1 MKILNY
7 TAAAIALIPGCAQAQ
22 QADDQI
28 IMEPARRSSTKIYS
42 PLLPSDQIVIDD
54 PRVDPTEIIVSANG
68 IEQRRSEAGQAIT
81 VIDREALD
89 RTQTNVISDILRTV
103 PGVSVAR
110 NGGAGGVT
118 SAFVRGGESSQTLV
132 LIDGVRINDPSSP
145 NAAFDFGSLLTGN
158 IGRVEVLRGPNSV
171 IWGSQA
177 IGGVVNIQTLEPTE
191 ALALNARAEYGY
203 RNTAEA
209 QANISGTSGIASGSI
224 GGGIFRT
231 DGISALAAGTER
243 DGYRNVSANGKLK
256 LAFTEALSL
265 DLRAYF
271 NRGRVEF
278 DDPFGA
284 TPDTFPETRNRQ
296 FIGYV
301 GMNAAFLGGRFRN
314 RLAYTRTDLN
324 RSGTEPN
331 VPFSFNVNTL
341 NGTIDRFE
349 YHGAFDIADAATLV
363 FGLEHE
369 RTFASTFF
377 PAGGGA
383 APDQA
388 KTNVTSGFGQIILKP
403 LTGLTL
409 TGGIRYD
416 DYSQYGGQT
425 TFGANF
431 AYTPDDGRTVFRG
444 TYAEG
449 FRAPTLTEAL
459 LPFGNTA
466 LKPETAKSFDL
477 GIERGFLG
485 GLVAAS
491 ATYYRRTSH
500 NLITFSFVTFQSENI
515 AAARSQGLELGLAL
529 RPAQNLRID
538 ANYSLVDAKSRS
550 ADATFGN
557 RLARRPKDNAN
568 LSIDWTSPIKLAAGA
583 SVSIT
588 GDSFDNL
595 SNTVR
600 LDGYTLASIRAS
612 YPINAA
618 IEVFGRV
625 ENLFDA
631 KYQTVSGYGSY
642 GRNAYAGIRAKF

>member
-1 MKILNY
+1 MTKLNSNTSILCGFASSREPDLFL
-7 TAAAIALIPGCAQAQ
+7 TQSRKAAKKALLLAA
-22 QADDQI
+22 
-28 IMEPARRSSTKIYS
+28 
-42 PLLPSDQIVIDD
+42 LLPAQVFAQSDIV
-54 PRVDPTEIIVSANG
+54 VTASG
-68 IEQRRSEAGQAIT
+68 IEQQRGETGQAIT
-81 VIDREALD
+81 AIDREVLD
-89 RTQTNVISDILRTV
+89 RTQTNVISDILQTV
-103 PGVSVAR
+103 PGVRVAR
-110 NGGAGGVT
+110 NGGVGGIT
-118 SAFVRGGESSQTLV
+118 SAFIRGGESSQTLV

-177 IGGVVNIQTLEPTE
+177 IGGVVNIETAEPTD
-191 ALALNARAEYGY
+191 ALAASARVEYGY
-203 RNTAEA
+203 RDTANTA
-209 QANISGTSGIASGSI
+209 ANISGRSGIASGSI
-224 GGGIFRT
+224 GAGYFRT
-231 DGISALAAGTER
+231 SGISALAAGTER
-243 DGYRNVSANGKLK
+243 DGYRNFSANGKLK
-256 LAFTEALSL
+256 LAFTDTLSI
-265 DLRAYF
+265 DLRGYY
-271 NRGRVEF
+271 NRGRAQF

-296 FIGYV
+296 FIGYA
-301 GMNAAFLGGRFRN
+301 GINASLLDGRLRN
-314 RLAYTRTDLN
+314 RIAYTRTDLY
-324 RSGTEPN
+324 RRGTEPN
-331 VPFSFNVNTL
+331 VPFSFNVNAL
-341 NGTIDRFE
+341 KGTIDRFE
-349 YHGAFDIADAATLV
+349 YHGAFDITSAATLI

-377 PAGGGA
+377 PAGGGT

-388 KTNVTSGFGQIILKP
+388 KTNVTSGFGQLVLKP

-431 AYTPDDGRTVFRG
+431 AYTPDAGKTVLRG

-477 GIERGFLG
+477 GIEHRFLD

-491 ATYYRRTSH
+491 ATLYRRTSR
-500 NLITFSFVTFQSENI
+500 NQITFSFVTFQSENI
-515 AAARSQGLELGLAL
+515 ARVRAQGLELGLAV
-529 RPAQNLRID
+529 RPSDSLRID

-550 ADATFGN
+550 ADANFGN
-557 RLARRPKDNAN
+557 RLARRPKDSAN
-568 LSIDWTSPIKLAAGA
+568 VSIDWTTPWKLALGA
-583 SVSIT
+583 SLSIA

-600 LDGYTLASIRAS
+600 LDGYALASIRAS
-612 YPINAA
+612 YPLTDA
-618 IEVFGRV
+618 IELFGRV
-625 ENLFDA
+625 ENLFDER
-631 KYQTVSGYGSY
+631 YQTVAGYGNY
-642 GRNAYAGIRAKF
+642 GRNAYFGVRAKF

>member
-1 MKILNY
+1 MKILKC
-7 TAAAIALIPGCAQAQ
+7 TAAAIALIPGAALAQDA
-22 QADDQI
+22 
-28 IMEPARRSSTKIYS
+28 
-42 PLLPSDQIVIDD
+42 SDIV
-54 PRVDPTEIIVSANG
+54 VTASGV
-68 IEQRRSEAGQAIT
+68 EQKRDETGQAIT
-81 VIDREALD
+81 VIDRAALE
-89 RTQTNVISDILRTV
+89 RTQTQVISDILRTV
-103 PGVSVAR
+103 PGVRVAR
-110 NGGAGGVT
+110 NGGVGGVT
-118 SAFVRGGESSQTLV
+118 STFIRGGESSQTLV

-158 IGRVEVLRGPNSV
+158 IGRVEVLRGPSSV

-177 IGGVVNIQTLEPTE
+177 IGGVINIQTIEPTE
-191 ALALNARAEYGY
+191 ALAVNARTEYGY

-209 QANISGTSGIASGSI
+209 QANISGTSGIATGSI
-224 GGGIFRT
+224 GGGTFRT

-256 LAFTEALSL
+256 LAFNDALSL

-271 NRGRVEF
+271 NRGKVEF

-296 FIGYV
+296 FIGYA
-301 GMNAAFLGGRFRN
+301 GLNAAFLGGRFRN
-314 RLAYTRTDLN
+314 RLSYTRTDLN
-324 RSGTEPN
+324 RRGIEPN

-341 NGTIDRFE
+341 KGTIDRFE
-349 YHGAFDIADAATLV
+349 YHGAFDIADAAALI

-377 PAGGGA
+377 PAGGGT

-388 KTNVTSGFGQIILKP
+388 KTNVTSGFGQLILKP

-409 TGGIRYD
+409 TGGVRYD

-431 AYTPDDGRTVFRG
+431 AYTPNDGRTVFRG

-477 GIERGFLG
+477 GVEHSFLD
-485 GLVAAS
+485 GL
-491 ATYYRRTSH
+491 ATTSVTLYRRTSH

-568 LSIDWTSPIKLAAGA
+568 LSIDWTSPVKLAIGA

-600 LDGYTLASIRAS
+600 LVGYTLASIRAS

-618 IEVFGRV
+618 IEIFGRV

-642 GRNAYAGIRAKF
+642 GRNAYAGVRAKF

>member
-1 MKILNY
+1 MKILKY
-7 TAAAIALIPGCAQAQ
+7 TAAALALVPGAAL
-22 QADDQI
+22 AED
-28 IMEPARRSSTKIYS
+28 A
-42 PLLPSDQIVIDD
+42 SDIV
-54 PRVDPTEIIVSANG
+54 VTASG
-68 IEQRRSEAGQAIT
+68 IEQGRDETGQAIT
-81 VIDREALD
+81 VIDGETLE
-89 RTQTNVISDILRTV
+89 RTQTSVISDILTTV
-103 PGVSVAR
+103 PGVRVTR
-110 NGGAGGVT
+110 NGGVGGVT
-118 SAFVRGGESSQTLV
+118 STFVRGGESSQTLV

-177 IGGVVNIQTLEPTE
+177 IGGVVNIQTLEPTG
-191 ALALNARAEYGY
+191 ALAVNARAEYGY
-203 RNTAEA
+203 RDTASA
-209 QANISGTSGIASGSI
+209 SANISGTSGFASASI
-224 GGGIFRT
+224 GGSLFRT
-231 DGISALAAGTER
+231 DGISSLAAGTER
-243 DGYRNVSANGKLK
+243 DGYRNISANGKLK
-256 LAFTEALSL
+256 LAFSEALSL
-265 DLRAYF
+265 DLRGYY
-271 NRGRVEF
+271 NRGKVEF

-296 FIGYV
+296 FVGYA
-301 GMNAAFLGGRFRN
+301 GINASFAGGRLRN
-314 RLAYTRTDLN
+314 HLSYTRTDLD
-324 RSGTEPN
+324 RRGTEPN
-331 VPFSFNVNTL
+331 VPFSFNVNAL
-341 NGTIDRFE
+341 KGTINRFE
-349 YHGAFDIADAATLV
+349 YHGAFDITEAATLV

-377 PAGGGA
+377 PAGGGS
-383 APDQA
+383 APDRA
-388 KTNVTSGFGQIILKP
+388 KTNVTSGFGQLILKP

-409 TGGIRYD
+409 TGGIRHD

-477 GIERGFLG
+477 GVEHSVLD
-485 GLVAAS
+485 GLVTAS

-515 AAARSQGLELGLAL
+515 ARVRAEGLELGLAL
-529 RPAQNLRID
+529 RPAENLRID

-568 LSIDWTSPIKLAAGA
+568 LSVDWISPSKLAIGA

-600 LDGYTLASIRAS
+600 LEGYTLASIRAS
-612 YPINAA
+612 YPINSS

-631 KYQTVSGYGSY
+631 KYQTVSGYGTY
-642 GRNAYAGIRAKF
+642 GRNAYAGVRTKF

>member
-1 MKILNY
+1 MKILKY
-7 TAAAIALIPGCAQAQ
+7 TAAALALVPGAAL
-22 QADDQI
+22 AKD
-28 IMEPARRSSTKIYS
+28 SS
-42 PLLPSDQIVIDD
+42 DIV
-54 PRVDPTEIIVSANG
+54 VSASG
-68 IEQRRSEAGQAIT
+68 VEQKRDETGQSIT
-81 VIDREALD
+81 VIDREALE
-89 RTQTNVISDILRTV
+89 RTQTNVVSDILKTV
-103 PGVSVAR
+103 PGVRVAR
-110 NGGAGGVT
+110 NGGVGGVT
-118 SAFVRGGESSQTLV
+118 SAFIRGGESSQTLV

-177 IGGVVNIQTLEPTE
+177 IGGVINIQTFEPTE
-191 ALALNARAEYGY
+191 ALVVNARAEYGY
-203 RNTAEA
+203 RDTAEA
-209 QANISGTSGIASGSI
+209 QANISGAGGIASGSI
-224 GGGIFRT
+224 GGGVFRT
-231 DGISALAAGTER
+231 GGISALAAGTER
-243 DGYRNVSANGKLK
+243 DGYRNFSANGKLK
-256 LAFTEALSL
+256 LAFTESLSI

-271 NRGRVEF
+271 NRGRAEF

-284 TPDTFPETRNRQ
+284 SPDTFPETRNRQ
-296 FIGYV
+296 FIAYAGI
-301 GMNAAFLGGRFRN
+301 NASFAEGRFRN

-324 RSGTEPN
+324 RKGSEAN
-331 VPFSFNVNTL
+331 VPFSFNVNAL
-341 NGTIDRFE
+341 KGTIDRFE
-349 YHGAFDIADAATLV
+349 YHGAFDPAEAATLV

-388 KTNVTSGFGQIILKP
+388 KTNVTSGFGQLILKP
-403 LTGLTL
+403 ISGLTL
-409 TGGIRYD
+409 TGGVRHD

-425 TFGANF
+425 TIGANF
-431 AYTPDDGRTVFRG
+431 AYTPNDGRTVFRG

-477 GIERGFLG
+477 GVEHSFLE
-485 GLVAAS
+485 GLIAAS
-491 ATYYRRTSH
+491 ATLYRRTSH
-500 NLITFSFVTFQSENI
+500 NLITFSFVTFRSENI
-515 AAARSQGLELGLAL
+515 AAARSQGFELGLAL
-529 RPAQNLRID
+529 RPAANLRID
-538 ANYSLVDAKSRS
+538 ANYSLVDARSRS

-557 RLARRPKDNAN
+557 RLARRPRDNAYI
-568 LSIDWTSPIKLAAGA
+568 SIDWTSPWKLAIGA

-618 IEVFGRV
+618 VEVFGRV

-642 GRNAYAGIRAKF
+642 GRNAYAGVRAKF

>member
-1 MKILNY
+1 MKILKC
-7 TAAAIALIPGCAQAQ
+7 TAAAIALIPGAALAQDA
-22 QADDQI
+22 
-28 IMEPARRSSTKIYS
+28 
-42 PLLPSDQIVIDD
+42 SDIV
-54 PRVDPTEIIVSANG
+54 VTASGV
-68 IEQRRSEAGQAIT
+68 EQKRDETGQAIT
-81 VIDREALD
+81 VIDRAALE
-89 RTQTNVISDILRTV
+89 RTQTQVISDILRTV
-103 PGVSVAR
+103 PGVRVAR
-110 NGGAGGVT
+110 NGGVGGVT
-118 SAFVRGGESSQTLV
+118 STFIRGGESSQTLV

-158 IGRVEVLRGPNSV
+158 IGRVEVLRGPSSV

-177 IGGVVNIQTLEPTE
+177 IGGVINIQTLEPTE
-191 ALALNARAEYGY
+191 ALAVNARTEYGY

-209 QANISGTSGIASGSI
+209 QANISRTSGIATGSI
-224 GGGIFRT
+224 GGGTFRT

-256 LAFTEALSL
+256 LAFNVALSL

-271 NRGRVEF
+271 NRGKVEF

-296 FIGYV
+296 FIGYA
-301 GMNAAFLGGRFRN
+301 GLNAAFLGGRFRN
-314 RLAYTRTDLN
+314 RLSYTRTDLN
-324 RSGTEPN
+324 RRGIEPN

-341 NGTIDRFE
+341 KGTIDRFE
-349 YHGAFDIADAATLV
+349 YHGAFDIADAAALI

-383 APDQA
+383 TPDQA
-388 KTNVTSGFGQIILKP
+388 ETSVTSGFGQIILKP

-409 TGGIRYD
+409 TGGVRYD

-431 AYTPDDGRTVFRG
+431 AYTPNDGRTVFRG

-477 GIERGFLG
+477 GVEHSFLD
-485 GLVAAS
+485 GLATAS
-491 ATYYRRTSH
+491 VTLYRRTSH

-538 ANYSLVDAKSRS
+538 ANYSLIDAKSRS
-550 ADATFGN
+550 TDATFGN

-568 LSIDWTSPIKLAAGA
+568 LSIDWTSPVKLAIGA

-612 YPINAA
+612 YPINTA
-618 IEVFGRV
+618 IEIFGRV

-642 GRNAYAGIRAKF
+642 GRNAYAGVRAKF

>member
-1 MKILNY
+1 MKILKC
-7 TAAAIALIPGCAQAQ
+7 TAAAIALIPGAAHAQDA
-22 QADDQI
+22 
-28 IMEPARRSSTKIYS
+28 
-42 PLLPSDQIVIDD
+42 SDIV
-54 PRVDPTEIIVSANG
+54 VTASGV
-68 IEQRRSEAGQAIT
+68 EQKRDETGQAIT
-81 VIDREALD
+81 VIDRAALE
-89 RTQTNVISDILRTV
+89 RTQTQVISDILRTV
-103 PGVSVAR
+103 PGVRVAR
-110 NGGAGGVT
+110 NGGVGGVT
-118 SAFVRGGESSQTLV
+118 STFIRGGESSQTLV

-145 NAAFDFGSLLTGN
+145 NAAFDFGLLLTGN
-158 IGRVEVLRGPNSV
+158 IGRVEVLRGPSSV

-177 IGGVVNIQTLEPTE
+177 IGGVINIQTLEPTE
-191 ALALNARAEYGY
+191 ALAVNARTEYGY

-209 QANISGTSGIASGSI
+209 QANISGTSGIATGSI
-224 GGGIFRT
+224 GGGTFRT

-256 LAFTEALSL
+256 LAFNDALSL

-271 NRGRVEF
+271 NRGKVEF

-296 FIGYV
+296 FIGYA
-301 GMNAAFLGGRFRN
+301 GLNAAFLGGRFRN
-314 RLAYTRTDLN
+314 RLSYTRTDLS
-324 RSGTEPN
+324 RRGIEPN

-341 NGTIDRFE
+341 KGTIDRFE
-349 YHGAFDIADAATLV
+349 YHGAFDIADAAALI

-383 APDQA
+383 TPDQA
-388 KTNVTSGFGQIILKP
+388 ETSVTSGFGQIILKP

-409 TGGIRYD
+409 TGGVRYD

-431 AYTPDDGRTVFRG
+431 AYTPNDGRTVFRG

-477 GIERGFLG
+477 GVEHSFLD
-485 GLVAAS
+485 GLATAS
-491 ATYYRRTSH
+491 VTLYRRTSH

-538 ANYSLVDAKSRS
+538 ANYSLIDAKSRS
-550 ADATFGN
+550 TDATFGN

-568 LSIDWTSPIKLAAGA
+568 LSIDWTSPVKLAIGA

-612 YPINAA
+612 YPINTA
-618 IEVFGRV
+618 IEIFGRV

-642 GRNAYAGIRAKF
+642 GRNAYAGVRAKF

>member
-1 MKILNY
+1 MKILKY
-7 TAAAIALIPGCAQAQ
+7 SAAAIALIPGAALAQDA
-22 QADDQI
+22 
-28 IMEPARRSSTKIYS
+28 
-42 PLLPSDQIVIDD
+42 SDIV
-54 PRVDPTEIIVSANG
+54 VTASGV
-68 IEQRRSEAGQAIT
+68 EQKRDETGQAIT
-81 VIDREALD
+81 VIDRAALE
-89 RTQTNVISDILRTV
+89 RTQTNVISDILQTV
-103 PGVSVAR
+103 PGVRVAR
-110 NGGAGGVT
+110 NGGVGGVT
-118 SAFVRGGESSQTLV
+118 STFIRGGESSQTLV

-145 NAAFDFGSLLTGN
+145 NATFDFGSLLTGN

-191 ALALNARAEYGY
+191 ALAVNARTEYGY

-209 QANISGTSGIASGSI
+209 QANISGTSGIASGSV

-256 LAFTEALSL
+256 LAFSDALSL

-296 FIGYV
+296 FIGYA
-301 GMNAAFLGGRFRN
+301 GLNAAFLDGRFRN
-314 RLAYTRTDLN
+314 RLSYTRTDLN
-324 RSGTEPN
+324 RRGAEPN

-341 NGTIDRFE
+341 KGTIDRFE

-388 KTNVTSGFGQIILKP
+388 KTRVTSGFGQLILKP

-409 TGGIRYD
+409 TGGIRHD

-431 AYTPDDGRTVFRG
+431 AYTPNDGRTVLRG

-477 GIERGFLG
+477 GVEHRFFD
-485 GLVAAS
+485 GLIAAS
-491 ATYYRRTSH
+491 ATWYRRTSH

-538 ANYSLVDAKSRS
+538 ANYSLVDAKSHS

-568 LSIDWTSPIKLAAGA
+568 LSIDWTSPMKLAIGA
-583 SVSIT
+583 SLSIT

-618 IEVFGRV
+618 IDIFGRV

>member
-1 MKILNY
+1 LLP
-7 TAAAIALIPGCAQAQ
+7 APAFAQA
-22 QADDQI
+22 D
-28 IMEPARRSSTKIYS
+28 
-42 PLLPSDQIVIDD
+42 IV
-54 PRVDPTEIIVSANG
+54 VTASG
-68 IEQRRSEAGQAIT
+68 IEQRRDEAGQAIT
-81 VIDREALD
+81 IIDRDTLE
-89 RTQTNVISDILRTV
+89 RTQTNVISDLLRTV
-103 PGVSVAR
+103 PGVRVAR
-110 NGGAGGVT
+110 NGGVGGVT
-118 SAFVRGGESSQTLV
+118 STFIRGGESSQTLV

-177 IGGVVNIQTLEPTE
+177 IGGVVNIQTIEPAE
-191 ALALNARAEYGY
+191 ALAVNARAEYGY
-203 RNTAEA
+203 RNTA
-209 QANISGTSGIASGSI
+209 QGTANISGKSGIASGSI
-224 GGGIFRT
+224 GGGFFRT

-243 DGYRNVSANGKLK
+243 DGYRNFSANGKLK
-256 LAFTEALSL
+256 LAFAEALSL

-296 FIGYV
+296 FIGYA
-301 GMNAAFLGGRFRN
+301 GLNASFAEGRFRN

-324 RSGTEPN
+324 RRGTEPD
-331 VPFSFNVNTL
+331 VPFSFNVNAL
-341 NGTIDRFE
+341 KGTIDRFE

-363 FGLEHE
+363 FGIEHE

-377 PAGGGA
+377 PAGGGT

-388 KTNVTSGFGQIILKP
+388 KTNVTSGFGQLIVKP
-403 LTGLTL
+403 LSGLTL
-409 TGGIRYD
+409 TGGVRHD

-431 AYTPDDGRTVFRG
+431 AYAPGEGKTVFRG

-449 FRAPTLTEAL
+449 FRAPTLTESL

-477 GIERGFLG
+477 GVEHSFLD
-485 GLVAAS
+485 GLIAAS
-491 ATYYRRTSH
+491 ATWYRRTSH

-529 RPAQNLRID
+529 RPAQSLRID

-557 RLARRPKDNAN
+557 RLARRPNDNAN
-568 LSIDWTSPIKLAAGA
+568 VSIDWTTPWKLALGA

-595 SNTVR
+595 SNSVR

-612 YPINAA
+612 YPVTGA
-618 IEVFGRV
+618 IEIFGRL
-625 ENLFDA
+625 ENLFDEN
-631 KYQTVSGYGSY
+631 YQTVSGYGTY
-642 GRNAYAGIRAKF
+642 GRNAYAGVRARF

>member
-1 MKILNY
+1 MKILKC
-7 TAAAIALIPGCAQAQ
+7 TAASIALIPGAAHAQDA
-22 QADDQI
+22 
-28 IMEPARRSSTKIYS
+28 
-42 PLLPSDQIVIDD
+42 SDIV
-54 PRVDPTEIIVSANG
+54 VTASGV
-68 IEQRRSEAGQAIT
+68 EQKRDETGQAIT
-81 VIDREALD
+81 VIDRAALE
-89 RTQTNVISDILRTV
+89 RTQTQVISDILRTV
-103 PGVSVAR
+103 PGVRVAR
-110 NGGAGGVT
+110 NGGVGGVT
-118 SAFVRGGESSQTLV
+118 STFIRGGESSQTLV

-158 IGRVEVLRGPNSV
+158 ISRVEVLRGPSSV

-177 IGGVVNIQTLEPTE
+177 IGGVINIQTLEPTE
-191 ALALNARAEYGY
+191 ALAVNARTEYGY

-209 QANISGTSGIASGSI
+209 QANISRTSGIATGSI
-224 GGGIFRT
+224 GGGTFRT

-256 LAFTEALSL
+256 LAFNDALSL

-271 NRGRVEF
+271 NRGKVEF

-296 FIGYV
+296 FIGYA
-301 GMNAAFLGGRFRN
+301 GLNAAFLGGRFRN
-314 RLAYTRTDLN
+314 RLSYTRTDLN
-324 RSGTEPN
+324 RRGIEPN

-341 NGTIDRFE
+341 KGTIDRFE
-349 YHGAFDIADAATLV
+349 YHGAFDIADAAALI

-377 PAGGGA
+377 PAGGGT

-388 KTNVTSGFGQIILKP
+388 KTNVTSGFGQLILKP

-409 TGGIRYD
+409 TGGVRYD

-477 GIERGFLG
+477 GVEHSFLD
-485 GLVAAS
+485 GL
-491 ATYYRRTSH
+491 ATTSVTLYRRTSH

-568 LSIDWTSPIKLAAGA
+568 LSIDWTSPVKLAIGA

-612 YPINAA
+612 YPINTA
-618 IEVFGRV
+618 IEIFGRV

-642 GRNAYAGIRAKF
+642 GRNAYAGVRAKF

>member
-1 MKILNY
+1 VKILNY
-7 TAAAIALIPGCAQAQ
+7 TAAAIALIPGRAQAQ

-28 IMEPARRSSTKIYS
+28 IVESAHRSSTEIYS
-42 PLLPSDQIVIDD
+42 SLLPSDQIVIDD

-89 RTQTNVISDILRTV
+89 RTQTNIISDILRTV
-103 PGVSVAR
+103 PGVRVVR
-110 NGGAGGVT
+110 NGGVGGVT
-118 SAFVRGGESSQTLV
+118 STFIRGGESSQTLV

-177 IGGVVNIQTLEPTE
+177 IGGVVNIQTLEPSE

-209 QANISGTSGIASGSI
+209 QANISGASGIASGSI

-243 DGYRNVSANGKLK
+243 DGYRNVSSNGKLK

-265 DLRAYF
+265 DLRAYY
-271 NRGRVEF
+271 NRGKVQF

-301 GMNAAFLGGRFRN
+301 GINAAFLGGRFRN

-341 NGTIDRFE
+341 KGTIDRFE
-349 YHGAFDIADAATLV
+349 YHGAFDIDDAATLV

-388 KTNVTSGFGQIILKP
+388 KTNVTSGFGQLILKP
-403 LTGLTL
+403 FTGLTL

-425 TFGANF
+425 TFGANI

-459 LPFGNTA
+459 LPFGNAA
-466 LKPETAKSFDL
+466 LKPEAAKSFDL
-477 GIERGFLG
+477 GIEHSFLDG
-485 GLVAAS
+485 QVAAS

-500 NLITFSFVTFQSENI
+500 NLITFLFVTFQSENI

-550 ADATFGN
+550 ADTSFGN
-557 RLARRPKDNAN
+557 RLARRPRDNAN
-568 LSIDWTSPIKLAAGA
+568 VSIDWTSPWKLAVGA

-618 IEVFGRV
+618 VEIFGRV

-642 GRNAYAGIRAKF
+642 GRNAYGGIRATF

>member
-1 MKILNY
+1 MKILKC
-7 TAAAIALIPGCAQAQ
+7 TAAAIALVPGAAHAREASDIVVTATGVEQ
-22 QADDQI
+22 QRD
-28 IMEPARRSSTKIYS
+28 
-42 PLLPSDQIVIDD
+42 
-54 PRVDPTEIIVSANG
+54 
-68 IEQRRSEAGQAIT
+68 EAGQAIT
-81 VIDREALD
+81 VIDRAALE

-103 PGVSVAR
+103 PGVRVAR
-110 NGGAGGVT
+110 NGGVGGVT
-118 SAFVRGGESSQTLV
+118 STFIRGGESSQTLV
-132 LIDGVRINDPSSP
+132 LIDGARINDPSSP

-191 ALALNARAEYGY
+191 ALAVNARAEYGY

-209 QANISGTSGIASGSI
+209 QANVSGTSGIASGSI

-256 LAFTEALSL
+256 LAFTDALSL

-296 FIGYV
+296 FIGYA
-301 GMNAAFLGGRFRN
+301 GINASFADGRFRN
-314 RLAYTRTDLN
+314 RLAYTRTDLD
-324 RSGTEPN
+324 RKGSEPN
-331 VPFSFNVNTL
+331 VPFSFNVNAL
-341 NGTIDRFE
+341 KGTIDRFE

-377 PAGGGA
+377 PAGGGS
-383 APDQA
+383 APDTA
-388 KTNVTSGFGQIILKP
+388 KANVTSGFGQLILKP
-403 LTGLTL
+403 LAGLTL
-409 TGGIRYD
+409 TGGVRYD
-416 DYSQYGGQT
+416 DYSRYGGQT

-431 AYTPDDGRTVFRG
+431 AYTPDEGRTVFRG

-466 LKPETAKSFDL
+466 LKPETAKSFDFGVEHSVL
-477 GIERGFLG
+477 D
-485 GLVAAS
+485 GLIAAS
-491 ATYYRRTSH
+491 ATLYRRTSH

-529 RPAQNLRID
+529 RPAPNLRID

-568 LSIDWTSPIKLAAGA
+568 LSIDWKSPFKLAIGAG
-583 SVSIT
+583 VSIT

-595 SNTVR
+595 SNTRR

-612 YPINAA
+612 YPLNAA

-642 GRNAYAGIRAKF
+642 GRNAYAGVRAKF

>member
-1 MKILNY
+1 MKILKY
-7 TAAAIALIPGCAQAQ
+7 TAAAIALVPGAAHSREGSDIVVTASGVEQ
-22 QADDQI
+22 QRD
-28 IMEPARRSSTKIYS
+28 ET
-42 PLLPSDQIVIDD
+42 
-54 PRVDPTEIIVSANG
+54 
-68 IEQRRSEAGQAIT
+68 GQAIT
-81 VIDREALD
+81 VIDRAALE

-103 PGVSVAR
+103 PGVRVAR
-110 NGGAGGVT
+110 NGGVGGVT
-118 SAFVRGGESSQTLV
+118 STFIRGGESSQTLV

-191 ALALNARAEYGY
+191 ALAVNTRAEYGY

-209 QANISGTSGIASGSI
+209 QANVSGTSGIASGSI

-256 LAFTEALSL
+256 LAFTDALSL

-296 FIGYV
+296 FIGYA
-301 GMNAAFLGGRFRN
+301 GINASFADGRFRN
-314 RLAYTRTDLN
+314 RLAYTRTDLD
-324 RSGTEPN
+324 RKGSEPN
-331 VPFSFNVNTL
+331 VPFSFNVNAL
-341 NGTIDRFE
+341 KGTIDRFE
-349 YHGAFDIADAATLV
+349 YHGAFDMADAATLV

-377 PAGGGA
+377 PAGGGS
-383 APDQA
+383 APDTA
-388 KTNVTSGFGQIILKP
+388 KTDVTSGFGQLILKP
-403 LTGLTL
+403 LAGLTL
-409 TGGIRYD
+409 TGGVRYD
-416 DYSQYGGQT
+416 DYSRYGGQT

-431 AYTPDDGRTVFRG
+431 AYTPDEGRTVFRG

-466 LKPETAKSFDL
+466 LKPETARSFDFGVEHSVL
-477 GIERGFLG
+477 D
-485 GLVAAS
+485 GLIAAS
-491 ATYYRRTSH
+491 ATLYRRTSH

-529 RPAQNLRID
+529 RPAENLRID

-568 LSIDWTSPIKLAAGA
+568 LSIDWTSPFKLAIGA

-588 GDSFDNL
+588 RDSFDNL
-595 SNTVR
+595 SNSVR

-612 YPINAA
+612 YPLNAA

-625 ENLFDA
+625 ENLFDE
-631 KYQTVSGYGSY
+631 KYQTVSGYGTY
-642 GRNAYAGIRAKF
+642 GRNAYAGVRAKF

>member
-1 MKILNY
+1 MLFLL
-7 TAAAIALIPGCAQAQ
+7 ALFPTTVLAQ
-22 QADDQI
+22 
-28 IMEPARRSSTKIYS
+28 PN
-42 PLLPSDQIVIDD
+42 
-54 PRVDPTEIIVSANG
+54 IIVTASG
-68 IEQRRSEAGQAIT
+68 IEQERDETGQSIT
-81 VIDREALD
+81 VIDRETLE
-89 RTQTNVISDILRTV
+89 RTQTDMISDILKTV
-103 PGVSVAR
+103 PGVRVAR
-110 NGGAGGVT
+110 NGGVGGVT

-177 IGGVVNIQTLEPTE
+177 IGGVVNVQTLEPTE
-191 ALALNARAEYGY
+191 ALAVNARAEYGY
-203 RNTAEA
+203 RDTASVS
-209 QANISGTSGIASGSI
+209 ANISGSSGIASASI
-224 GGGIFRT
+224 GGSLFRT

-256 LAFTEALSL
+256 LAFSEALSL
-265 DLRAYF
+265 DLRGYY
-271 NRGRVEF
+271 NRGKVEF

-296 FIGYV
+296 FVGYA
-301 GMNAAFLGGRFRN
+301 GLNAKLLGGRFRN
-314 RLAYTRTDLN
+314 RLSYTRTDLD
-324 RSGTEPN
+324 RRGTEPN
-331 VPFSFNVNTL
+331 VPFSFNVNAL
-341 NGTIDRFE
+341 KGKIDRFE
-349 YHGAFDIADAATLV
+349 YHAAFDIAEAATLV

-377 PAGGGA
+377 PAGGGST
-383 APDQA
+383 PDRA
-388 KTNVTSGFGQIILKP
+388 KTNVTSGFGQLILKP

-409 TGGIRYD
+409 TGGIRHD

-431 AYTPDDGRTVFRG
+431 AYTPDTGRTVFRG
-444 TYAEG
+444 TFAEG

-477 GIERGFLG
+477 GVEHSFLD
-485 GLVAAS
+485 GLIAAS

-515 AAARSQGLELGLAL
+515 ARVRAEGLELGLAI
-529 RPAQNLRID
+529 RPAENLRID

-568 LSIDWTSPIKLAAGA
+568 LSIDWTSPWKLAVGA
-583 SVSIT
+583 SLSIT

-612 YPINAA
+612 WPLTDA
-618 IEVFGRV
+618 IELFGRV

-631 KYQTVSGYGSY
+631 KYQTVSGYGTY
-642 GRNAYAGIRAKF
+642 GRNAYAGVRAKL

>member
-1 MKILNY
+1 MKILKY
-7 TAAAIALIPGCAQAQ
+7 AATAIALVPGAAH
-22 QADDQI
+22 
-28 IMEPARRSSTKIYS
+28 AREAN
-42 PLLPSDQIVIDD
+42 D
-54 PRVDPTEIIVSANG
+54 IIVTASG
-68 IEQRRSEAGQAIT
+68 VEQQRDETGQAIT
-81 VIDREALD
+81 VIDRAALE

-103 PGVSVAR
+103 PGVRVAR
-110 NGGAGGVT
+110 NGGVGGVT
-118 SAFVRGGESSQTLV
+118 STFIRGGESSQTLV

-191 ALALNARAEYGY
+191 ALVVNARAEYGY

-209 QANISGTSGIASGSI
+209 QANVSGTSGIASGSI

-256 LAFTEALSL
+256 LAFTDTLSL

-271 NRGRVEF
+271 NRGKVEF

-284 TPDTFPETRNRQ
+284 SPDTYPETRNRQ
-296 FIGYV
+296 FIGYA
-301 GMNAAFLGGRFRN
+301 GINASFADGRFRN
-314 RLAYTRTDLN
+314 RLAYTRTDLD
-324 RSGTEPN
+324 RKGSEPN
-331 VPFSFNVNTL
+331 VPFSFNVNAL
-341 NGTIDRFE
+341 KGTIDRFE

-369 RTFASTFF
+369 RTSASTFF

-383 APDQA
+383 APDRA
-388 KTNVTSGFGQIILKP
+388 KTNVTSGFGQLILKP
-403 LTGLTL
+403 LAGLTL
-409 TGGIRYD
+409 TGGVRYD
-416 DYSQYGGQT
+416 DYSRYGGQT

-431 AYTPDDGRTVFRG
+431 AYTPDEGRTVFRG

-477 GIERGFLG
+477 GVEHSFFDGMI
-485 GLVAAS
+485 AAS
-491 ATYYRRTSH
+491 ATLYRRTSH

-538 ANYSLVDAKSRS
+538 ANYSLADAKSRS

-568 LSIDWTSPIKLAAGA
+568 FSIDWMSPFRLAVGA

-595 SNTVR
+595 SNSVR

-612 YPINAA
+612 WPLTDA
-618 IEVFGRV
+618 IELFGRV
-625 ENLFDA
+625 ENLFDT
-631 KYQTVSGYGSY
+631 KYQTVSGYGTY
-642 GRNAYAGIRAKF
+642 GRNAYAGVRAKF